1 MASTKT
7 DASIAVTETLP
18 AGERR
23 VHIIGAGP
31 VGLLLAA
38 LLQPMEGLSVHL
50 YEKRREYTRTRMV
63 QLSSYLVADSVE
75 SYRTDHID
83 GDTILAVFDPPE
95 IDEGLAFRRAIPSDL
110 MTLLQQWTI
119 GFCPLNTIERSLS
132 DLIDARKSNA
142 VQRTAAIVTAEEA
155 MTMLMPGDILIDCT
169 GPSRSFEIIWFPTPA
184 RRTARTRSPSGSNT
198 RWSLP
203 SCTDRNMTAMS
214 IANTTKTSKTRATNL
229 FPWFNAHTTI
239 VVSPM

>member
-95 IDEGLAFRRAIPSDL
+95 IDEGLAFRRAIPMGRLGEPDDLVGAVLFFASDGAAFV
-110 MTLLQQWTI
+110 TGQV
-119 GFCPLNTIERSLS
+119 LS
-132 DLIDARKSNA
+132 VSGGL
-142 VQRTAAIVTAEEA
+142 
-155 MTMLMPGDILIDCT
+155 TMAG
-169 GPSRSFEIIWFPTPA
+169 
-184 RRTARTRSPSGSNT
+184 
-198 RWSLP
+198 
-203 SCTDRNMTAMS
+203 
-214 IANTTKTSKTRATNL
+214 
-229 FPWFNAHTTI
+229 
-239 VVSPM
+239 